1 VSAGFLVFKSATS
14 HVDEIALRKTTLTGE
29 VPMRPNLTLGKTAA
43 FLGAAIASA
52 FIASPARSQGCEPIR
67 FSTPVSLGGEGQAY
81 QRTREWQL
89 TLAYR
94 RLVSNEWFI
103 GTKESSALAPG
114 GRSPVF
120 NIHTFVADVAYSFTD
135 RLRARASLPVSIG
148 SFSRVAADKALHE
161 QNASGV
167 GDLSVIAETWLF
179 APRTHRRGNIAVGLG
194 LKAPTGSH
202 KIGSQF
208 HTATGAVDFPADQ
221 TIQPSDGGWGVLLQS
236 EAFRQITER
245 TFAYAFGSYMV
256 SPKAHSDVPVTPNS
270 TTYWSVPDVY
280 SARVGAA
287 FSVLPDHGLTMS
299 LGGRVDGI
307 PRRDLI
313 GGGDDSTIK
322 RTAYVLF
329 ADPGLSL
336 TRGKGTFTLSV
347 PYRLRV
353 NRMKSVY
360 ERRTNG
366 VNGGG
371 FAKYL
376 VFASYSHRM

>member
-1 VSAGFLVFKSATS
+1 MAVLV
-14 HVDEIALRKTTLTGE
+14 
-29 VPMRPNLTLGKTAA
+29 AA
-43 FLGAAIASA
+43 MGPVLA
-52 FIASPARSQGCEPIR
+52 ASPAMSQGCEPIR
-67 FSTPVSLGGEGQAY
+67 FSNPVNLGGEGQAY
-81 QRTREWQL
+81 QRAREWRL

-103 GTKESSALAPG
+103 GTRESSALAPG
-114 GRSPVF
+114 GRAPVF
-120 NIHTFVADVAYSFTD
+120 RIHTFVADVAYSFND
-135 RLRARASLPVSIG
+135 RLRARASLPVSTG
-148 SFSRVAADKALHE
+148 SFSRLGADKALHE
-161 QNASGV
+161 QNASGI
-167 GDLSVIAETWLF
+167 GDLSVIGEAWLF
-179 APRTHRRGNIAVGLG
+179 APRTHRRGNIALGLG

-202 KIGSQF
+202 KIASQF
-208 HTATGAVDFPADQ
+208 YTAKGEVDFPADQ

-236 EAFRQITER
+236 EAFRQVTER

-256 SPKAHSDVPVTPNS
+256 SPKAHTDVPFAPNS
-270 TTYWSVPDVY
+270 GTYWSVPDVY
-280 SARVGAA
+280 SARLGAA
-287 FSVLPDHGLTMS
+287 FSVLPDQGLTMS

-307 PRRDLI
+307 PVHDLF
-313 GGGDDSTIK
+313 GGGDDSSIK

-336 TRGKGTFTLSV
+336 ARGKGTFTLSI

-360 ERRTNG
+360 EQRTNG

-376 VFASYSHRM
+376 VFASYSHRL

>member
-1 VSAGFLVFKSATS
+1 MKRRVRWSEAVVLVATAISPAFL
-14 HVDEIALRKTTLTGE
+14 
-29 VPMRPNLTLGKTAA
+29 PTAA
-43 FLGAAIASA
+43 AA
-52 FIASPARSQGCEPIR
+52 QGCEPIR

-81 QRTREWQL
+81 QRTREWQF

-103 GTKESSALAPG
+103 GTRESSALAPG
-114 GRSPVF
+114 GQSPVF
-120 NIHTFVADVAYSFTD
+120 HIQTFVADVAYSFSE
-135 RLRARASLPVSIG
+135 RLRARVSVPVSRA
-148 SFSRVAADKALHE
+148 SFSRIGADKALHE
-161 QNASGV
+161 QTASGI
-167 GDLSVIAETWLF
+167 GDVSVMGESWLLS
-179 APRTHRRGNIAVGLG
+179 PRTHPHGNIAIGLG
-194 LKAPTGSH
+194 VKAPTGSH
-202 KIGSQF
+202 TAASQF
-208 HTATGAVDFPADQ
+208 YTATGAVDFPADQ

-236 EAFRQITER
+236 QAFRQVTER

-256 SPKAHSDVPVTPNS
+256 SPKAHTDVTFTPTS
-270 TTYWSVPDVY
+270 STYWSVPDVY
-280 SARVGAA
+280 SARLGAA
-287 FSVLPDHGLTMS
+287 FSVLPDQGLTMS

-307 PRRDLI
+307 PVHDLI

-322 RTAYVLF
+322 RTSYVLF

-353 NRMKSVY
+353 NRMKSVF
-360 ERRTNG
+360 EQRTNG

-376 VFASYSHRM
+376 VFASYSHRL